1 MQDFVYLPK
10 GGAANAILKMWNVT
24 VSRGV
29 RGFKDHSH
37 TAFELSVLK
46 EGSGIYAVGGKEI
59 PFNGGDVAVFCSNKP
74 HCITN
79 VEKELKLL
87 NLQFEPRLLWGARN
101 DSLSER
107 AQSMCFFHNSDFPY
121 ILKADTPIAQTVK
134 ALILQIEN
142 EFKEKKS
149 EYRFAIKN
157 LLNSILIILIR
168 QGNYLSPNAD
178 TVDREHLKIMR
189 KAMDYIENNLSE
201 PLYLEDIAQR
211 VGMSPSYFSTL
222 FRKISSNTLTHYINE
237 RRISLAMHLLTCEG
251 ESTMLSIAVKCGYN
265 NTANFNK
272 VFKSI
277 VGVTPTEYKKYG
289 GVPLS

>member
-1 MQDFVYLPK
+1 MPR
-10 GGAANAILKMWNVT
+10 GGSATAILKMWNVT
-24 VSRGV
+24 VPCGV
-29 RGFKDHSH
+29 RGFNDHSH

-46 EGSGIYAVGGKEI
+46 EGSGVYAVDGKEI
-59 PFNGGDVAVFCSNKP
+59 LFNQGDVAVFCSNKP

-87 NLQFEPRLLWGARN
+87 NLQFEPSLLWGAKN
-101 DSLSER
+101 DSLSEK
-107 AQSMCFFHNSDFPY
+107 AQNMCFFHNSEFQC
-121 ILKADTPIAQTVK
+121 ILKADTPVAQTVK
-134 ALILQIEN
+134 ALLLQIEN
-142 EFKEKKS
+142 EFKEKNA

-157 LLNSILIILIR
+157 LLNSILITLIR

-178 TVDREHLKIMR
+178 TVDRAHLKIMR

-201 PLYLEDIAQR
+201 SLYLEDIAQR

-222 FRKISSNTLTHYINE
+222 FRKISTTTLTHYINE
-237 RRISLAMHLLTCEG
+237 RRISLAMHLLNCEG

-272 VFKSI
+272 AFKTV
-277 VGVTPTEYKKYG
+277 VGVTPTEYKKHG

>member
-1 MQDFVYLPK
+1 MQDFVYLPN
-10 GGAANAILKMWNVT
+10 GGSTNAILKMWNVI
-24 VSRGV
+24 VPCGV

-46 EGSGIYAVGGKEI
+46 EGSGVYAVGGKEI
-59 PFNGGDVAVFCSNKP
+59 PFNQGDVAVFCSNKP
-74 HCITN
+74 HCITT
-79 VEKELKLL
+79 VENELKLL
-87 NLQFEPRLLWGARN
+87 NLQFEPRLLWGAKN

-107 AQSMCFFHNSDFPY
+107 AQSMCFFHNSEFPC
-121 ILKADTPIAQTVK
+121 ILKAESSVAQTVK
-134 ALILQIEN
+134 ALLLQIEN
-142 EFKEKKS
+142 EFKEKNS

-157 LLNSILIILIR
+157 LLNSILITLIR

-189 KAMDYIENNLSE
+189 KAMDYIESNISE
-201 PLYLEDIAQR
+201 PIYLEDISQK

-222 FRKISSNTLTHYINE
+222 FRKISSTTLTHYINE
-237 RRISLAMHLLTCEG
+237 RRINLALHLLACEG
-251 ESTMLSIAVKCGYN
+251 ENTILSIAVKCGYN

-277 VGVTPTEYKKYG
+277 VGVTPTEYKKRG